1 MYWPRPNS
9 QLIHIDDE
17 LIQKK
22 KKKKKLLSFYYFPG
36 RGQ

>member
-17 LIQKK
+17 LIKKK

>member
-9 QLIHIDDE
+9 QLIHTDDE
-17 LIQKK
+17 LIQK